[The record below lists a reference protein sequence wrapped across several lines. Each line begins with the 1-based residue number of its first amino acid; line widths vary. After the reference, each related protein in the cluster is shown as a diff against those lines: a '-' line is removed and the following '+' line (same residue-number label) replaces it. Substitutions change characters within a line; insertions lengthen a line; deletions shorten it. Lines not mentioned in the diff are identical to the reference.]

1 MIVGFRGFYNIQ
13 SVLCFFN
20 TKYLSCKFYPV
31 LTCTVTECSCF
42 RNVSALIYS
51 VFKSHGVLVS
61 DLTVTVRSS
70 TSR

>member
-51 VFKSHGVLVS
+51 VLKSHGVLVS